1 MVRIYSILIVL
12 WVVGGSAF
20 GQPSSTSPPPSQAT
34 APAANPARSAAPG
47 AVRDAE
53 LVERLIAARKEYQ
66 ISLEALRNHYIS
78 VGDLER
84 GRWAEEELIS
94 YHRIAKNAFL
104 LELDVPPPS
113 LKGTVNIPEANEL
126 FRRAMTYKDKG
137 WGNDFVDNQRRSEIL
152 FQMVLSNYATSNKI
166 SDAAYQLGDLYEG
179 KTYKQYRRAA
189 VYYERSFQWNPLTQN
204 DGRIRAA
211 RLYDKM
217 SLDRT
222 RAVELYKEVIQH
234 DTDPQRLQE
243 AQRRLA
249 ELGAAKSP

>member
-1 MVRIYSILIVL
+1 ML
-12 WVVGGSAF
+12 VGGSALA
-20 GQPSSTSPPPSQAT
+20 QPPSTSSTPAQTNS
-34 APAANPARSAAPG
+34 PAASPARSAAPG

-113 LKGTVNIPEANEL
+113 LKGTVNVPEANEL

-189 VYYERSFQWNPLTQN
+189 AYYERSFQWNPLSQN

-249 ELGAAKSP
+249 ELGAAKTP

>member
-1 MVRIYSILIVL
+1 MVRYQTALIVQ
-12 WVVGGSAF
+12 VVLTGLVVAQAPPSPS
-20 GQPSSTSPPPSQAT
+20 QPSQPMT
-34 APAANPARSAAPG
+34 NPVRSAAPG

-66 ISLEALRNHYIS
+66 ASLEALRNHYIS
-78 VGDLER
+78 VGDLEK

-94 YHRIAKNAFL
+94 HHRIAKNAFL

-137 WGNDFVDNQRRSEIL
+137 WGTDYVDNQRRSEIL
-152 FQMVLSNYATSNKI
+152 FQMLLSNYATSNKI

-179 KTYKQYRRAA
+179 KTYKQFRRAA
-189 VYYERSFQWNPLTQN
+189 AYYERSFQWNPLTQN

-249 ELGAAKSP
+249 ELGVAKSP